1 MKFITRSRSD
11 FGNVRTTALRPTGI
25 IIAAATPCGTRAATS
40 RLALGARPHSTDDTV
55 NRPSANRKM
64 RRLPKR
70 SASQPLTGIETA
82 SDRM

>member
-1 MKFITRSRSD
+1 MKFITRNSSD
-11 FGNVRTTALRPTGI
+11 FGNARTTALRPTGI
-25 IIAAATPCGTRAATS
+25 IIAAAIPCGTRAATS
-40 RLALGARPHSTDDTV
+40 RLAFGATPHNTDDTV
-55 NRPSANRKM
+55 NSPSANRNT